1 MGGGGDGSHSVA
13 FFTPSLPERLL
24 SPQLRSD
31 DSAGGDSGAEGR
43 RAGRAGRAQS
53 GGEEREEEGGKRGKG
68 GRQKSGRGGREGGG
82 EELLGRPKPR
92 PRLLVLQAAVRLGR
106 DLGVGRV
113 KGCGARG

>member
-68 GRQKSGRGGREGGG
+68 GRQKSGREGWYGSKHNDQNATG
-82 EELLGRPKPR
+82 LMFEEENCYIPHN
-92 PRLLVLQAAVRLGR
+92 VRFSLMAF
-106 DLGVGRV
+106 L
-113 KGCGARG
+113 KF